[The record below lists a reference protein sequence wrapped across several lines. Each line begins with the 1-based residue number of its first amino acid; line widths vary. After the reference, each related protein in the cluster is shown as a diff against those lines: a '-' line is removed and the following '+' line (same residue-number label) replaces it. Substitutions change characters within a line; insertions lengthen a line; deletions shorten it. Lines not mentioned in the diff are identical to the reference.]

1 MTNAYDTGFSM
12 CSSYRDCVNIS
23 LEGKVALVTG
33 ASRGIGLAAAHRLAA
48 AGAAVMLTSRSRENL
63 DEARET
69 FRGTGARVATV
80 MGHVGRSDDAE
91 SVVAATIEMF
101 DRLDI
106 LVNNA
111 ATNPYFGPLVD
122 IDDVRMQKTYEIN
135 QASVLYHV
143 RAAWHQWMKEHGGVV
158 VNVASIGGLGPEPGI
173 GWYNVTKAAVIHTT
187 KQLAY
192 ELAPRVRVNAIAP
205 GLVRTELAR
214 GLWESRESEIV
225 NHIPMKRLGQPD
237 DIATVILTLASD
249 ASAWMTGQTIVV
261 DGGTINQP
269 TGGVG

>member
-1 MTNAYDTGFSM
+1 MQ
-12 CSSYRDCVNIS
+12 IS

-33 ASRGIGLAAAHRLAA
+33 ASRGIGLAAAHRLVS
-48 AGAAVMLTSRSRENL
+48 AGASVMLTSRKQENL
-63 DEARET
+63 NEALAT
-69 FRGTGARVATV
+69 FGTSSSRVGTTT
-80 MGHVGRSDDAE
+80 GHVGRSEDADR
-91 SVVAATIEMF
+91 VVRETIERF
-101 DRLDI
+101 GRLDI

-122 IDDVRMQKTYEIN
+122 IDDARMQKTYEIN

-143 RAAWHQWMKEHGGVV
+143 RAAWHQWMAEHGGTI
-158 VNVASIGGLGPEPGI
+158 VNVASIGGLGVEPGI

-187 KQLAY
+187 KQLSF

-214 GLWESRESEIV
+214 GLWETREAEITG
-225 NHIPMKRLGQPD
+225 HIPLRRLGEPD
-237 DIATVILTLASD
+237 DIATLILTLSSD
-249 ASAWMTGQTIVV
+249 ASAWMTGQTLVV
-261 DGGTINQP
+261 DGGTITQP

>member
-1 MTNAYDTGFSM
+1 MH
-12 CSSYRDCVNIS
+12 IS
-23 LEGKVALVTG
+23 LEGQVALVTG
-33 ASRGIGLAAAHRLAA
+33 ASRGIGLAVAQRLVE
-48 AGAAVMLTSRSRENL
+48 AGASVMLTSRKQENL
-63 DEARET
+63 DEALAT
-69 FRGTGARVATV
+69 FSDRTHVAATT
-80 MGHVGRSDDAE
+80 GHVGRSEDADR
-91 SVVAATIEMF
+91 VVRETIERF
-101 DRLDI
+101 GRLDV

-135 QASVLYHV
+135 QASILYHV
-143 RAAWHQWMKEHGGVV
+143 RAAWHQWMAHNGGAI
-158 VNVASIGGLGPEPGI
+158 VNVASIGGLGVEPGI

-192 ELAPRVRVNAIAP
+192 ELAPNVRVNAIAP

-214 GLWESRESEIV
+214 GLWETREAEITS
-225 NHIPMKRLGQPD
+225 HIPLRRLGEPD
-237 DIATVILTLASD
+237 DIATIILTLASD
-249 ASAWMTGQTIVV
+249 ASAWMTGQTLVV

>member
-1 MTNAYDTGFSM
+1 
-12 CSSYRDCVNIS
+12 VHIS

-33 ASRGIGLAAAHRLAA
+33 ASRGIGLAAAQRLVE
-48 AGAAVMLTSRSRENL
+48 AGASVMLTSRKQENL
-63 DEARET
+63 DEAVAT
-69 FRGTGARVATV
+69 FADRSRVAATT
-80 MGHVGRSDDAE
+80 GHVGKSEDADR
-91 SVVAATIEMF
+91 VVRETIERF
-101 DRLDI
+101 GRLDI
-106 LVNNA
+106 LINNA

-135 QASVLYHV
+135 QASILYHV
-143 RAAWHQWMKEHGGVV
+143 RAAWHQWMSQHGGAI
-158 VNVASIGGLGPEPGI
+158 VNVASIGGLGVEPGI

-192 ELAPRVRVNAIAP
+192 ELAPNVRVNAIAP

-214 GLWESRESEIV
+214 GLWETREAEITS
-225 NHIPMKRLGQPD
+225 HIPLRRLGEPD
-237 DIATVILTLASD
+237 DIATIILTLASD
-249 ASAWMTGQTIVV
+249 ASAWMTGQTLVV

>member
-1 MTNAYDTGFSM
+1 MQ
-12 CSSYRDCVNIS
+12 IS

-33 ASRGIGLAAAHRLAA
+33 ASRGIGLAAAHRLAE
-48 AGAAVMLTSRSRENL
+48 AGASIMVTSRKQENL
-63 DEARET
+63 DEALTT
-69 FRGTGARVATV
+69 FGSSSSRVAATT
-80 MGHVGRSDDAE
+80 GHVGRSDDADR
-91 SVVAATIEMF
+91 VVRETIDRF
-101 DRLDI
+101 GRLDI

-122 IDDVRMQKTYEIN
+122 IDDTRMQKTYEIN

-143 RAAWHQWMKEHGGVV
+143 RAAWHQWMAEHGGAI
-158 VNVASIGGLGPEPGI
+158 VNVASIGGLGVEPGI

-187 KQLAY
+187 KQLSF

-214 GLWESRESEIV
+214 GLWETREAEITS
-225 NHIPMKRLGQPD
+225 HIPLRRLGEPD
-237 DIATVILTLASD
+237 DIATLILTLASD
-249 ASAWMTGQTIVV
+249 ASAWMTGQTLVV
-261 DGGTINQP
+261 DGGTITQP

>member
-1 MTNAYDTGFSM
+1 MH
-12 CSSYRDCVNIS
+12 IS

-33 ASRGIGLAAAHRLAA
+33 ASRGIGLAAAQRLVE
-48 AGAAVMLTSRSRENL
+48 AGASVMLTSRKQENL
-63 DEARET
+63 DEA
-69 FRGTGARVATV
+69 VATFADRSHV
-80 MGHVGRSDDAE
+80 AATTGHVGKSEDADR
-91 SVVAATIEMF
+91 VVRETIDRF
-101 DRLDI
+101 GRLDI

-122 IDDVRMQKTYEIN
+122 IDDARMQKTYEIN
-135 QASVLYHV
+135 QASILYHV
-143 RAAWHQWMKEHGGVV
+143 RAAWHQWMSQHGGAI
-158 VNVASIGGLGPEPGI
+158 VNVASIGGLGVEPGI

-192 ELAPRVRVNAIAP
+192 ELAPNVRVNAIAP

-214 GLWESRESEIV
+214 GLWETREAEITS
-225 NHIPMKRLGQPD
+225 HIPLRRLGEPD
-237 DIATVILTLASD
+237 DIATIILTLASD
-249 ASAWMTGQTIVV
+249 ASAWMTGQTLVV

>member
-1 MTNAYDTGFSM
+1 MTWLSLL
-12 CSSYRDCVNIS
+12 SYGGSVEIS

-33 ASRGIGLAAAHRLAA
+33 ASRGIGLAAAQHLAA
-48 AGAAVMLTSRSRENL
+48 AGASVMLTSRKQENL
-63 DEARET
+63 DVALAT
-69 FRGTGARVATV
+69 FGGDVHKVAATT
-80 MGHVGRSDDAE
+80 GHVGRSEDAE
-91 SVVAATIEMF
+91 RVVRSTIERF
-101 DRLDI
+101 GRLDV

-143 RAAWHQWMKEHGGVV
+143 RSAWHQWMAEHGGVII
-158 VNVASIGGLGPEPGI
+158 NVASIGGMGVEPGI

-187 KQLAY
+187 KQLSY

-214 GLWESRESEIV
+214 GLWETREAEITG
-225 NHIPMKRLGQPD
+225 HIPLRRLGETD
-237 DIATVILTLASD
+237 DIASVIVMLASD
-249 ASAWMTGQTIVV
+249 ASSWMTGQTVVV